1 MLPDTQKIMG
11 KVINKATVTT
21 SVFTIGIILSFLSHY
36 FPETKITI
44 WILLAI
50 SLIYLSLGWYLFSGY
65 NYYQKENA
73 SKRIYPVFD
82 WDFINAFDGSLADSR
97 NLPLLKRKP
106 PENLANSPGAWAVVW
121 STICSVWTNYGA
133 QNAARCAS
141 ESTKNLICEDLYDP
155 AIENVE
161 KDNIKG
167 FIKNILAD
175 HKCSHSNFKK
185 RRGQN

>member
-1 MLPDTQKIMG
+1 MG

-82 WDFINAFDGSLADSR
+82 
-97 NLPLLKRKP
+97 
-106 PENLANSPGAWAVVW
+106 
-121 STICSVWTNYGA
+121 
-133 QNAARCAS
+133 
-141 ESTKNLICEDLYDP
+141 
-155 AIENVE
+155 
-161 KDNIKG
+161 
-167 FIKNILAD
+167 
-175 HKCSHSNFKK
+175 
-185 RRGQN
+185 